1 LVFPAEIELDN
12 VILSGDPDEIEKKK
26 LGNKYTIEDKI
37 EAAAMFVYWMI
48 AIHNGS
54 HCVMQ
59 KEKASTQSAF
69 D

>member
-12 VILSGDPDEIEKKK
+12 VILSGDPDKIEKKK

-37 EAAAMFVYWMI
+37 ETAAMFVYWMI
-48 AIHNGS
+48 AIHNGG
-54 HCVMQ
+54 HCVTQ
-59 KEKASTQSAF
+59 KEKASAQSAF